1 METLAPIRHGHLA
14 AALFD
19 TGRLDA
25 PTSSQ
30 HWRVAR
36 DGEPL
41 GSALSRRHYSARRY
55 ADGRRP
61 ALFVGPGEKLV
72 LIAHDDA
79 ALFVWRRFIDASGQ
93 TGVNCA
99 VFRNESTK
107 LSSELI
113 ADAEPFAWRRWPG
126 QRLYTYVDADAI
138 RSTNPGFCFQR
149 AGWRR
154 CGVTKGGLIVLERLP
169 HISTEGVE

>member
-1 METLAPIRHGHLA
+1 METLAPLRHGHLA

-19 TGRLDA
+19 TGRLSA
-25 PTSSQ
+25 PASSR

-36 DGEPL
+36 DGDPI
-41 GSALSRRHYSARRY
+41 GSALYRRYYSARRY

-72 LIAHDDA
+72 LIAHDDD
-79 ALFVWRRFIDASGQ
+79 ALFVWRHFIDASGQ

-99 VFRNESTK
+99 VFRNESTE

-113 ADAEPFAWRRWPG
+113 ADAEPFAWRCWPG
-126 QRLYTYVDADAI
+126 QRLYTYGEQVVVRAVVVVTQSSVSDNGVSEVVDA
-138 RSTNPGFCFQR
+138 RTP
-149 AGWRR
+149 
-154 CGVTKGGLIVLERLP
+154 
-169 HISTEGVE
+169 